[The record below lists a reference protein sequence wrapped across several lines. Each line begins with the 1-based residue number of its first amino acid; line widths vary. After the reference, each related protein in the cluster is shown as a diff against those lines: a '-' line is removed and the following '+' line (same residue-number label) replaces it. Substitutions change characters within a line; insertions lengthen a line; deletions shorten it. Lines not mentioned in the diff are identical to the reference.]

1 MSDDVLI
8 TVGIVIS
15 VIIIFE
21 LIVATILFIKY
32 TKKRY
37 GWFDFKCCCCKNSLV
52 SIVFDTFRYAII
64 MLIIMFRSTHVIVV
78 VKISFIN
85 IK

>member
-8 TVGIVIS
+8 IVGIVIS

-52 SIVFDTFRYAII
+52 SIVFDIFRYAII